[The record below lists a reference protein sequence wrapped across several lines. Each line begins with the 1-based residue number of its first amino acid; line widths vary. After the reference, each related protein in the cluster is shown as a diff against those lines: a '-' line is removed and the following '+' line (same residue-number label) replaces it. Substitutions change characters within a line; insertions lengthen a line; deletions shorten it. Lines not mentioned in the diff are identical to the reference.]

1 MSERQQITPLPLKPY
16 DLEEI
21 RKSRKR
27 AATKFSKR
35 RKTFLRRAHDLS
47 QDCQAKVYTFI
58 EYNRRTWVFTS
69 EPDQASFPPTKDE
82 ILRIYPLPE
91 IFIPSMFSTLPQVHN
106 DKHDVVDSALSDG
119 FDTHV
124 ADQ

>member
-1 MSERQQITPLPLKPY
+1 MSERQQITPLKPY

-106 DKHDVVDSALSDG
+106 GKHDVVDPALSDR
-119 FDTHV
+119 FDTHA